1 MESSSFRTKELEAN
15 LDEKGLHSECLPDK
29 IYTDSCL
36 RTSVKVCC
44 KREYEVL
51 PILTSKDLGKTKV
64 DGIEFKYYLD
74 KNSLFK
80 DQRV

>member
-29 IYTDSCL
+29 IDTDSCF

-44 KREYEVL
+44 KREYEVI

-74 KNSLFK
+74 KNSLLK

>member
-1 MESSSFRTKELEAN
+1 MDSSSFRTKELEAN
-15 LDEKGLHSECLPDK
+15 LDEKGLQSECLPDK
-29 IYTDSCL
+29 IDTDSCL

-64 DGIEFKYYLD
+64 EGIEFKYYLD
-74 KNSLFK
+74 KK
-80 DQRV
+80 DRKSVV